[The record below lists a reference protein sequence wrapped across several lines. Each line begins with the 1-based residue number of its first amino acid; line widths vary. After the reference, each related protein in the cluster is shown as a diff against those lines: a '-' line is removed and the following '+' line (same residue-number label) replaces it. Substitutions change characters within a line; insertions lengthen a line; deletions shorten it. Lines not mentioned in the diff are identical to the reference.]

1 MMNTE
6 TRQAPDR
13 TRSAVVVIIFT
24 VLALAFG
31 DAIIKGASANFTLW
45 QIFFLR
51 SVIVVPILV
60 VTLKS
65 SRWQAS
71 VRPQYFWWT
80 VLRSVMLTLMWVA
93 YYAALP
99 HINLSVAAAAY
110 YTLPLFI
117 TLFAAV
123 FLGDTIGRSGW
134 LAIALGFVGV
144 FMVLQPRIDDFNW
157 YAVLPVLS
165 AILYALAMILTRSR
179 CKSENVL
186 VLSLWLN
193 LTMLFTGAVATLAL
207 MLVQQNPEV
216 AGGQKFLIGPW
227 SAMGIE
233 GWVVIGV
240 LSVAILI
247 GSVGA
252 AYAYQNGTPATI
264 ATFDFAYV
272 AFAVFWGIIL
282 FQEIPNAIGAAGM
295 CLIVFAGILAIR
307 SKTNR

>member
-117 TLFAAV
+117 TFFAAV

-216 AGGQKFLIGPW
+216 AGG
-227 SAMGIE
+227 
-233 GWVVIGV
+233 
-240 LSVAILI
+240 
-247 GSVGA
+247 
-252 AYAYQNGTPATI
+252 
-264 ATFDFAYV
+264 
-272 AFAVFWGIIL
+272 
-282 FQEIPNAIGAAGM
+282 
-295 CLIVFAGILAIR
+295 
-307 SKTNR
+307 